1 MDIAKSFKLGILY
14 NALGKYSN
22 VIIQLVVT
30 SILSR
35 MLSPKEYGLVAV
47 VNVFLIF
54 FQMIADSGI
63 GPAIIQEKSLTKQ
76 DIQHI
81 FTLTIYIG
89 FLLSILF
96 AFLGIPLSYLYKNSI
111 YINLSFWLGLCV
123 LFYSL
128 SIVPQAIL
136 SKNLRFKNINI
147 SVIISNLGSAIAG
160 ITMAYLGFGVY
171 SLIGMNIL
179 KAALLFIFY
188 YSQERIPFS
197 FKTSRQSI
205 SKIFEFSKFQF
216 LFNLINYFARNLDNL
231 LIGSVI
237 NSTALG
243 YYDKAYQLSLYPNQV
258 LSQVLTPA
266 IHPIMSNFSSDREK
280 MAKVFLGIS
289 RIMITI
295 GVPLSI
301 FLFSNA
307 SDIILFMFGSQWKQ
321 SIPIFK
327 MLSLTIWLQ
336 MANSFLGTFFQAT
349 NNAKLLFRMGILTSV
364 INIIAIVIGVMLG
377 NIKSVA
383 LMLTI
388 SFSLVLIVSLISL
401 HRLFQFS
408 YKQYLFIIFK
418 QFVIILPYVIIN
430 KILIFDLH
438 SNLLNLMLQAVIFMI
453 IWFAGLIFTKE
464 IRQLRNIL
472 NFG

>member
-1 MDIAKSFKLGILY
+1 MDIAKSFRSGILY

-22 VIIQLVVT
+22 VIIQLLVT

-35 MLSPKEYGLVAV
+35 MLTPKEYGLVAV

-89 FLLSILF
+89 LLLSILF
-96 AFLGIPLSYLYKNSI
+96 AFLGIPLSYLYKNEI

-128 SIVPQAIL
+128 SIVPQAVL

-147 SVIISNLGSAIAG
+147 SVIISNLVSAIAG
-160 ITMAYLGFGVY
+160 IIMAYLGFGVY

-197 FKTSRQSI
+197 FKSSKNSI
-205 SKIFEFSKFQF
+205 AKIFEFSKFQF

-243 YYDKAYQLSLYPNQV
+243 YYDKAYQLTLYPNQV

-266 IHPIMSNFSSDREK
+266 IHPIMSNFSSDKEK
-280 MAKVFLGIS
+280 MARVFIIIS
-289 RIMITI
+289 RIMITL
-295 GVPLSI
+295 GVPISI
-301 FLFSNA
+301 FLFCNA
-307 SDIILFMFGSQWKQ
+307 TDIILFMFGNQWKQ

-327 MLSLTIWLQ
+327 ILSLTIWLQ

-349 NNAKLLFRMGILTSV
+349 NNTKQLFRMGIVTSM
-364 INIIAIVIGVMLG
+364 INILAIIIGIML
-377 NIKSVA
+377 KDVKTVA
-383 LMLTI
+383 IMLTI
-388 SFSLVLIVSLISL
+388 SFSLVLIISLTSL
-401 HRLFQFS
+401 HRLFHFS

-418 QFVIILPYVIIN
+418 QFIIMIPYVIIN
-430 KILIFDLH
+430 KLFILNSH
-438 SNLLNLMLQAVIFMI
+438 SNFINLMIQAFIFMI
-453 IWFAGLIFTKE
+453 VWLAGLIITKE
-464 IRQLRNIL
+464 IHQLRNIL
-472 NFG
+472 KFY